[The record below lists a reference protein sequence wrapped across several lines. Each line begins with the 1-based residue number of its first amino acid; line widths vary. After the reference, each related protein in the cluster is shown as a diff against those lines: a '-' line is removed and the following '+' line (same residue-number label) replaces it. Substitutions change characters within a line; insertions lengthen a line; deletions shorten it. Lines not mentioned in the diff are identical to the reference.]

1 MILNFVLLV
10 IGFVLLIKGA
20 DVFVDASSKIAMK
33 FNVPQIVIGLT
44 IVAFG
49 TSAPEAAV
57 SLTAAFS
64 GSVGITV
71 GNIVG
76 SNIMNVLLIL
86 GISSLFSVLKIQKTT
101 VKYEM
106 PLIIFV
112 SIMMTVLGMAGNMLS
127 RFDGVILWAIFI
139 GFFLYLIRLSK
150 TKDNEEEE
158 ELTAKDTM
166 PRLILFV
173 AIGIAGIIIGS
184 NLTVNGATEIARIIG
199 ISDRIIGLTIVAF
212 GTSLPELVTSV
223 IASRRGKAD
232 IAVGNI
238 IGSNLFNILFVI
250 GTVSLI
256 HPIPFAA
263 DFYLDSVVCI
273 LTVVLLFLLTAGKCE
288 LNKKGGMIMLL
299 CYVVYFVHLIM
310 A

>member
-1 MILNFVLLV
+1 MILSFVLLV

-64 GSVGITV
+64 GNVGITV

-86 GISSLFSVLKIQKTT
+86 GVSSLFSVLKIQKTT

-106 PLIIFV
+106 PLLIFV
-112 SIMMTVLGMAGNMLS
+112 SALMAVLGVAGNILG
-127 RFDGVILWAIFI
+127 RLDGVILWAVFL
-139 GFFLYLIRLSK
+139 GFFVYLIRLSK
-150 TKDNEEEE
+150 TKENEEEE
-158 ELTAKDTM
+158 ELTEKDTM
-166 PRLILFV
+166 PRLLLLV
-173 AIGIAGIIIGS
+173 LIGIAGIVIGS
-184 NLTVNGATEIARIIG
+184 NLTVQGATQIAEVIG

-223 IASRRGKAD
+223 IAARRGKAD

-250 GTVSLI
+250 GTVALI
-256 HPIPFAA
+256 HPIPYEAA
-263 DFYLDSVVCI
+263 FYPDSIVCI
-273 LTVVLLFLLTAGKCE
+273 LTVVLLFLLTAKKCE
-288 LNKKGGMIMLL
+288 LDKKGGIVMLI
-299 CYVVYFVHLIM
+299 CYAAYFMHLVM